1 MAASRFFTK
10 YTRLF
15 SGLSGGRFLEQSK
28 NNGEGAVFPR
38 EQWEYCDRV
47 RLLLSERMD
56 HPPLAHVHSYGC
68 QQNVADGEKIKGIL
82 ARSGYGFTDSVSDA
96 DLIFYNTCAV
106 RENAEDRVF
115 GNVGALKG
123 LKKKNPGLVI
133 GLCGCMMQQEHV
145 SEKIRKSYPY
155 VDLVF
160 GTHALQLLPELLYR
174 VLTENKRVFDT
185 AERSEEFVEG
195 LPIRRDG
202 NIKAWL
208 PIMQGCD
215 NFCTYCVVPYV
226 RGREHSRRPENV
238 LRDVRELAEQGY
250 KEITLLGQN
259 VNSYGKGLTGDVTF
273 AGLLRE
279 IEKIPGEFRVRF
291 MTSHPKDCTHELI
304 DTIAGSKKLCP
315 YLHLP
320 VQSGSDRVLAAM
332 NRHYDREKYLGLVRY
347 AREKIPGLTLSSDI
361 IVGFPGETYEEF
373 CETLS
378 LIREVRYDF
387 LFTFLYSPRVGTRA
401 ASMEDPVPAEEKSRW
416 FRELLAAQEE
426 IGAGRNEALVG
437 KTLRV
442 LAEGEGKS
450 GPGYLSGK
458 SPGNITVEFAA
469 PPERIG
475 QFSDVRITRSLNWA
489 VFGELV

>member
-1 MAASRFFTK
+1 MEENTVNRENAALLQR
-10 YTRLF
+10 
-15 SGLSGGRFLEQSK
+15 
-28 NNGEGAVFPR
+28 
-38 EQWEYCDRV
+38 QWEYCGRV
-47 RLLLSERMD
+47 GSLLAEKLE

-82 ARSGYGFTDSVSDA
+82 ARCGYGFTDSASEA
-96 DLIFYNTCAV
+96 DLILYNTCAV

-115 GNVGALKG
+115 GNVGALKK
-123 LKKKNPGLVI
+123 LKRQNPGLII
-133 GLCGCMMQQEHV
+133 GLCGCMMQQPHIA
-145 SEKIRKSYPY
+145 EKIKQSYPY

-160 GTHALQLLPELLYR
+160 GTHALHLLPELLCR
-174 VLTENKRVFDT
+174 VLHEKKRVFET
-185 AERSEEFVEG
+185 AEGSGEIIEG
-195 LPIRRDG
+195 LPVRRDG
-202 NIKAWL
+202 GIKAWL

-215 NFCTYCVVPYV
+215 NFCSYCVVPYV
-226 RGREHSRRPENV
+226 RGREHSRLPEQV
-238 LRDVRELAEQGY
+238 LRDVRELSEQGY

-259 VNSYGKGLTGDVTF
+259 VNSYGKGLPEEISF

-279 IEKIPGEFRVRF
+279 IEKIPGDFRVRF

-304 DTIAGSKKLCP
+304 DVMAESSKLCP

-332 NRHYDREKYLGLVRY
+332 NRRYDRERYLELVRY

-361 IVGFPGETYEEF
+361 IVGFPGETYDEF

-378 LIREVRYDF
+378 LLRQVRYDF
-387 LFTFLYSPRVGTRA
+387 LFTFIYSPRTGTRA

-416 FRELLAAQEE
+416 FRELLALQEE

-450 GPGYLSGK
+450 GPGYLTGK

-469 PPERIG
+469 PRKLIG
-475 QFSDVRITRSLNWA
+475 RFADVKITRSLHWA
-489 VFGELV
+489 LLGELA